1 METRTAAELG
11 VFPPQAFWECVLV
24 REMEYT
30 QDRLRHEIAL
40 LKSQLE
46 EMEREWDKQRTATM
60 VAEIL
65 LCMFAFI
72 AGYITAHFF

>member
-1 METRTAAELG
+1 
-11 VFPPQAFWECVLV
+11 
-24 REMEYT
+24 MEYT
-30 QDRLRHEIAL
+30 QDRLRHEIAT
-40 LKSQLE
+40 LKAQLE
-46 EMEREWDKQRTATM
+46 EMERDWDKQRTATM